1 MKQTWNRLGSP
12 DAISWIMV
20 VLLLV
25 QLVSGS
31 LVAPFTD
38 LNGRIFEFLAVR
50 ITSVLVITVVLGLG
64 KMLLLHVARTRPMP
78 LLTLGI
84 FAVATVAGSVTQNWL
99 LIVTQFTDKW
109 TIGQRL
115 IVAIPGLFG
124 FLLVSGI
131 LISLARELS
140 RNNQELAKTADE
152 LIAIRA
158 EASERIEQRK
168 AELIST
174 VREQLEQS
182 LSRMKTLVR
191 ADISA
196 ELKHMVDDVIRPLS
210 FQISNEVKTY
220 QPRSV
225 VVASPKIS
233 WRILMNNAMRTNPTH
248 PFSAA
253 IWLGLLVGT
262 FLTPTLGL
270 PGLVTATALAA
281 ITFVGLTVVRLLW
294 PILPQRMPVPARA
307 SCFAVITIGL
317 MAMCPPVMEALSGYG
332 FTAATV
338 YVGWIVLGISLV
350 WTVTLVFSVRDT
362 LRSTRETL
370 LATVDEL
377 KREVVQ
383 LNGEMRRL
391 QKGISR
397 LLHGPV
403 QQIVSA
409 AIHRL
414 RNGNDGPATDSRIA
428 DLQASIAASI
438 QLLNEPLEASI
449 DLDTAIS
456 DFVELWDGVVKI
468 SLDFPVEARSRLLQE
483 PVATSA
489 LVELIREGCGNAM
502 RHGEATH
509 IYVHVSID
517 HSEKTCRLIV
527 KNDGKPLPASPRP
540 GMGSQILDELCLSWL
555 RTQSGEFVKLE
566 ALIPLAR

>member
-1 MKQTWNRLGSP
+1 
-12 DAISWIMV
+12 MV
-20 VLLLV
+20 VLFLV
-25 QLVSGS
+25 QSVSGS

-64 KMLLLHVARTRPMP
+64 KMLLLHVARTRPIP

-191 ADISA
+191 ADIST

-220 QPRSV
+220 QPRSI
-225 VVASPKIS
+225 VVASPRIS
-233 WRILMNNAMRTNPTH
+233 WRVLMNNAMRTNPAH

-262 FLTPTLGL
+262 FLAPTLGL
-270 PGLVTATALAA
+270 RGLVTAIALAA
-281 ITFVGLTVVRLLW
+281 ITFVGLTFVRLLW
-294 PILPQRMPVPARA
+294 PILPERMPVAARA
-307 SCFAVITIGL
+307 SSFAVITIGL

-414 RNGNDGPATDSRIA
+414 RNGNDGPETDSRIA

-438 QLLNEPLEASI
+438 LLLNEPLEASI
-449 DLDTAIS
+449 DLDTAIV

-468 SLDFPVEARSRLLQE
+468 SLDFPVETRSRLVLE

-489 LVELIREGCGNAM
+489 IVELIREACGNAI

-509 IYVHVSID
+509 IYVKVSIYEG
-517 HSEKTCRLIV
+517 EKTCRLIV
-527 KNDGKPLPASPRP
+527 KNDGTPLPASPRP

-555 RTQSGEFVKLE
+555 RAQSGEFVKLE
-566 ALIPLAR
+566 AVIPLSR

>member
-25 QLVSGS
+25 QSVSGS

-84 FAVATVAGSVTQNWL
+84 IAVATVAGSVTQNWL

-225 VVASPKIS
+225 VVASPRIS
-233 WRILMNNAMRTNPTH
+233 WRVLMNNAMRTNPAH

-294 PILPQRMPVPARA
+294 PILPQRMPVSGRA
-307 SCFAVITIGL
+307 SSFAVITIGL

-332 FTAATV
+332 FTAATAF
-338 YVGWIVLGISLV
+338 VGWIVLGSSLV
-350 WTVTLVFSVRDT
+350 WTVTFVFSVRDT

-414 RNGNDGPATDSRIA
+414 RNGNNGRATDSRIA

-449 DLDTAIS
+449 DLATAIS
-456 DFVELWDGVVKI
+456 DFVELWDGVVQI
-468 SLDFPVEARSRLLQE
+468 SLDFPVETRSRLLLE

-489 LVELIREGCGNAM
+489 IVELIREACGNAV
-502 RHGEATH
+502 RHGEASH
-509 IYVHVSID
+509 IYVKVSID
-517 HSEKTCRLIV
+517 ESEKTCRLIV
-527 KNDGKPLPASPRP
+527 KNDGNPLPISPRP

-555 RTQSGEFVKLE
+555 RTQSGEFVTLE

>member
-294 PILPQRMPVPARA
+294 PILPQRMPVAARA
-307 SCFAVITIGL
+307 SSFAVITIGL

-468 SLDFPVEARSRLLQE
+468 SLDFPVETRSRLLQE

-517 HSEKTCRLIV
+517 DSDKTCRLIV
-527 KNDGKPLPASPRP
+527 KNDGKPLPSSPRT
-540 GMGSQILDELCLSWL
+540 GLGSQIFDDLCLSWL
-555 RTQSGEFVKLE
+555 RTQAGELVKLE
-566 ALIPLAR
+566 ALIPLVR

>member
-1 MKQTWNRLGSP
+1 MKQAWNRLGSP

-25 QLVSGS
+25 QLASGS

-50 ITSVLVITVVLGLG
+50 ISSLLVISAVLGLG
-64 KMLLLHVARTRPMP
+64 KMLLLQFARKRPMP

-99 LIVTQFTDKW
+99 LIVTQFTDQW

-115 IVAIPGLFG
+115 IVAIPGLFA

-131 LISLARELS
+131 LISLARELA
-140 RNNQELAKTADE
+140 RDNQELAATAFE
-152 LIAIRA
+152 LITIRA
-158 EASERIEQRK
+158 EASVRIEQRK
-168 AELIST
+168 AELVST

-182 LSRMKTLVR
+182 WTKMKTIVHT
-191 ADISA
+191 DISA
-196 ELKHMVDDVIRPLS
+196 ELNHMVDDVIRPLS
-210 FQISNEVKTY
+210 FQISNEVNTF
-220 QPRSV
+220 QPRSI
-225 VVASPKIS
+225 VVANPRVS
-233 WRILMNNAMRTNPTH
+233 WRDLVINAMTTNPAH

-253 IWLGLLVGT
+253 TWLALLVGT
-262 FLTPTLGL
+262 FLIPTLGL
-270 PGLVTATALAA
+270 RGLVTATALAA
-281 ITFVGLTVVRLLW
+281 ITFLGLTVVRLLW
-294 PILPQRMPVPARA
+294 SILPQRLPVSARA

-317 MAMCPPVMEALSGYG
+317 MATCPPAMEALSSYE
-332 FTAATV
+332 FAAATV
-338 YVGWIVLGISLV
+338 FVGWIVLGSSLV
-350 WTVTLVFSVRDT
+350 WTVTLVLSVRNT

-377 KREVVQ
+377 KREVIQ

-414 RNGNDGPATDSRIA
+414 RNGNDGPATDSLVA
-428 DLQASIAASI
+428 DLQARIAASI
-438 QLLNEPLEASI
+438 QLLNNPREVSI
-449 DLDTAIS
+449 DLDNAIR
-456 DFVELWDGVVKI
+456 DFVELWDGVVEI
-468 SLDFPVEARSRLLQE
+468 SLDFPVETLSRLHQE
-483 PVATSA
+483 PVAMSA
-489 LVELIREGCGNAM
+489 IVELIREECGNAV

-509 IYVHVSID
+509 IYVKVSID
-517 HSEKTCRLIV
+517 ESDKTSRLIV
-527 KNDGKPLPASPRP
+527 KNDGKPLPISPRP
-540 GMGSQILDELCLSWL
+540 GMGSQILDDLCLNWL
-555 RTQSGEFVKLE
+555 RTNSGELVKLE
-566 ALIPLAR
+566 ALLPLAR